1 MACQG
6 KSTYRIGC
14 LTFSLCEV
22 EPPGVN
28 LHDSCPVFQFAG
40 FEMDTL
46 EVKTSFRMQCRM
58 ASERLTSH
66 RQKRSACLSV
76 HFSACV
82 ITWCD
87 ISGFWILFVCAVCAG
102 SSLVSYFF
110 WISEPAMTLAVR
122 LIVHGNQAQNGS
134 NYLKHWQCHL
144 ATEHHKAF
152 LPLVLVGYVASANAK
167 QGQCNVLIVC
177 GHLTPRRVEKCTM
190 DLGWL
195 RCCILLKS
203 LEVV

>member
-110 WISEPAMTLAVR
+110 WDLRTSNDPGSASHCPWKPGSERVKLLEALAVPSCDR
-122 LIVHGNQAQNGS
+122 
-134 NYLKHWQCHL
+134 
-144 ATEHHKAF
+144 
-152 LPLVLVGYVASANAK
+152 AS
-167 QGQCNVLIVC
+167 QSISSVSVS
-177 GHLTPRRVEKCTM
+177 R
-190 DLGWL
+190 L
-195 RCCILLKS
+195 RCFGKRKAGAM
-203 LEVV
+203 